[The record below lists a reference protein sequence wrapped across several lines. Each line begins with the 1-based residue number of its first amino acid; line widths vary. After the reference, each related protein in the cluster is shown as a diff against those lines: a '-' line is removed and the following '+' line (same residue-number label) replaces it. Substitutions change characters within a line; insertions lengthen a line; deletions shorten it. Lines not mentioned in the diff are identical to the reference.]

1 MNWLDRAIKK
11 NIGRLSSPP
20 YTIKEVFQNASYDW
34 QGDWEGRA
42 LLAFAMHARM
52 GEELPCMKEML
63 VQLPARTRGRLFFGN
78 DFNSSNIDEQQLAG
92 HNWLLRGLLSLAESG
107 VENAKDYADRL
118 VKNLYLPALGEYENY
133 PVERS
138 GMDRGRVSGS
148 IAGQMGGWSLSTDVG
163 CVFISLDG
171 LAEYYKQ
178 TGDPAV
184 CDKLKRAIAKFE
196 ALDFV
201 ALRMQTHATLS
212 ALRGVLTFYETTQD
226 ERYLK
231 IVLRIFDLYV
241 KSGMTLTYENFNWF
255 GREDSWTEP
264 CAVVDSLILAIRLYR
279 ITGREEYRT
288 LARRICFNG
297 LRFCQRE
304 NGGAGPNTCVT
315 KNQPYLQVSMY
326 EAPFCCTMRYAEG
339 LYYLDRNR
347 ELFQEASGAP
357 IVRQNGCYF
366 RDDRLLVSDET
377 NMFMY
382 KPYYAIDGLSLIEL
396 PSLNDTPEENA
407 KKVKLRVYME

>member
-1 MNWLDRAIKK
+1 MNWLDKAIKK
-11 NIGRLSSPP
+11 NVGRLSSPP

-52 GEELPCMKEML
+52 GEEIPCMGQML
-63 VQLPARTRGRLFFGN
+63 SRLPARTKGRMYFGN

-92 HNWLLRGLLSLAESG
+92 HNWLLRGLLSLAKADVPKAKEYADKL
-107 VENAKDYADRL
+107 VENM
-118 VKNLYLPALGEYENY
+118 YLPALDEYGNY

-138 GMDRGRVSGS
+138 GMVKGSVSGS
-148 IAGQMGGWSLSTDVG
+148 IAGRMGNWRLSTDVG

-171 LAEYYKQ
+171 LAEYYKK
-178 TGDPAV
+178 TGDSAV
-184 CDKLKRAIAKFE
+184 CEKFKRAIAKFE
-196 ALDFV
+196 TLDFV
-201 ALRMQTHATLS
+201 SLCMQTHATLS
-212 ALRGVLTFYETTQD
+212 ALRGVLTFYEATRDDRHLET
-226 ERYLK
+226 
-231 IVLRIFDLYV
+231 VLRIFDLYV
-241 KSGMTLTYENFNWF
+241 KEGMTLTYENFNWF

-279 ITGREEYRT
+279 ITGKEEYRT

-297 LRFCQRE
+297 LLFCQRV

-315 KNQPYLQVSMY
+315 KQQPFLRVSMY

-339 LYYLDRNR
+339 LYYMDQNR
-347 ELFQEASGAP
+347 DLFQETIGAR
-357 IVRQNGCYF
+357 IVHENGCYF
-366 RDDRLLVSDET
+366 RDDKLLVSDET

-382 KPYYAIDGLSLIEL
+382 KPYYSIDGLSLIEM
-396 PSLNDTPEENA
+396 PSLNDMSEESA
-407 KKVKLRVYME
+407 KKVKLRVYIE